1 MVLSNDMTEQD
12 YNTEIGR
19 AFATHGTRLRLV
31 ISKKLVAVPACR
43 ISPDDV
49 LQESFIAATKRS
61 DFIIAHPDVPLY
73 FKLRTIALQTLQDA
87 IRHHIGAQKRS
98 ALNEV
103 SLEDFSGKLETV
115 PDELPSPRTILASR
129 ERAELLRQVVR
140 ELPET
145 DRQILT
151 LRHFDDMSNS
161 ECASV
166 LGIDPKA
173 ASIRYI
179 RALKRIHEKLI
190 SLSEFTS

>member
-1 MVLSNDMTEQD
+1 MTEQN
-12 YNTEIGR
+12 YATEIGR
-19 AFATHGTRLRLV
+19 AFAAHGARLRLV
-31 ISKKLVAVPACR
+31 ARKKLATVPDCR

-49 LQESFIAATKRS
+49 LQESFIAAAKRA
-61 DFIIAHPDVPLY
+61 DFIVACPDVPLY
-73 FKLRTIALQTLQDA
+73 FKLRTIVLQTLQDE

-103 SLEDFSGKLETV
+103 PIEGISRELEAV

-129 ERAELLRQVVR
+129 ERAELLRQVMR

-173 ASIRYI
+173 ASIRYV
-179 RALKRIHEKLI
+179 RALKRIHEKLT
-190 SLSEFTS
+190 SLSEFMT